1 MPPGDVSVLR
11 LSAAEAS
18 LVERG
23 VDPVWTWSDWQD
35 WLTAPASEE
44 HKWRTNASLLPAFA
58 SREPKWP
65 RPRAS
70 LLLQPIRRQPAAQ
83 IEEWLAHSHH
93 DEPRLR
99 HAHPLNLLRLYLAEL
114 PALQHLDRILLI
126 DDDVLFQRDL
136 ASLFETSM
144 PDGKLL
150 QASCAMYKVR
160 QDEDG
165 SRWLKLSRAE

>member
-1 MPPGDVSVLR
+1 MEL
-11 LSAAEAS
+11 
-18 LVERG
+18 ERQRG
-23 VDPVWTWSDWQD
+23 E
-35 WLTAPASEE
+35 SE
-44 HKWRTNASLLPAFA
+44 
-58 SREPKWP
+58 REPVILHSECKRRHKHHHRSVGNSGDGDRTDGVGLP
-65 RPRAS
+65 EDFAERRRGLLFARSFDGREPYTSYRPKT
-70 LLLQPIRRQPAAQ
+70 
-83 IEEWLAHSHH
+83 
-93 DEPRLR
+93 DG
-99 HAHPLNLLRLYLAEL
+99 
-114 PALQHLDRILLI
+114 ILLI